1 MRETEIA
8 MSEVSVE
15 CFCFEVSVTLP
26 DSGGLGIAK
35 SLRILRLLRVYRSIK
50 GLKALQGRDNP
61 MESHGTPITVGKP
74 SVGGRGEWKGGC
86 HIHIIHIV
94 HIHE

>member
-1 MRETEIA
+1 M
-8 MSEVSVE
+8 
-15 CFCFEVSVTLP
+15 TLP

-61 MESHGTPITVGKP
+61 VGSDGIP
-74 SVGGRGEWKGGC
+74 WNPYNFWGNLQLEKGGC
-86 HIHIIHIV
+86 HIHII
-94 HIHE
+94 